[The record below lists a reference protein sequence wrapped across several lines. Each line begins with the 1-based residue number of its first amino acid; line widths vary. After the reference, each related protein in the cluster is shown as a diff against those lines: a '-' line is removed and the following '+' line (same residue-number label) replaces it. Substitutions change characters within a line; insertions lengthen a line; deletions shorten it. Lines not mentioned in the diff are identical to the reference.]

1 MTVVVKVPP
10 TRPEERRYILDVVL
24 SEWLG
29 LDWRLEAA
37 NREDVRIEL
46 DGEPGGVTLPDVLL
60 RTGDAEWLTHE
71 SMPPSPVPRVPVGHP
86 GAGPLGA
93 DELLPVLYGPGPGD
107 PPSSLLTVAADG
119 VHLQVDVFGS
129 AFWMLT
135 RYEELLPA
143 PRDRYDRFPA
153 ASSVAAQAGFLGTP
167 IVDAYVEL
175 LWAALHRV
183 WPRLRRTPNR
193 YAVLL
198 THDVDDPLATLGRTP
213 ALLARQFAGDLLH
226 RRSGGL
232 AARRARAVLAARRGD
247 HGRDPNNTFDFLMQ
261 VSERHGI
268 RSAFYFLADNEVS
281 PHADPCHVLGHPWV
295 QNLIGHVH
303 RRGHEVGLHAGFG
316 TYRDAARTR
325 AELAALRAIA
335 EEQGVRQE
343 NWGGR
348 QHYLQWVNPTTWR
361 NWDDAG
367 LSYDCTLA
375 YGDAVGFRTGT
386 SREYPVF
393 DLLERQRL
401 ALRERPFQVMDVTLF
416 GYLSLGPDAARD
428 AVLAIADECRRFSG
442 TLGILWHNDEV
453 LRTTREKRWYASL
466 VAAVTAG

>member
-1 MTVVVKVPP
+1 MTVVVKVSP
-10 TRPEERRYILDVVL
+10 TRLVERRYILDVVL

-37 NREDVRIEL
+37 DREEVRIEL

-60 RTGDAEWLTHE
+60 RTGDDEWLTPA
-71 SMPPSPVPRVPVGHP
+71 SMPPLPLLRVPVGQQGAHP
-86 GAGPLGA
+86 FDA
-93 DELLPVLYGPGPGD
+93 DELLPVLYGARPQD
-107 PPSSLLTVAADG
+107 SLLVTPAADG
-119 VHLQVDVFGS
+119 VHLRVDVFGS

-143 PRDRYDRFPA
+143 PRDRFDRFPA

-175 LWAALHRV
+175 LWAAMSRV
-183 WPRLRRTPNR
+183 WPRLRRRPNR
-193 YAVLL
+193 YTVLL

-226 RRSGGL
+226 RRSVGL
-232 AARRARAVLAARRGD
+232 AAGRARAVLAARRGD
-247 HGRDPNNTFDFLMQ
+247 HSRDPNNTFDFLMQ
-261 VSERHGI
+261 VSEQHGI

-281 PHADPCHVLGHPWV
+281 PHADPCNLLGHPWV
-295 QNLIGHVH
+295 RNLIGHVH

-325 AELAALRAIA
+325 AELTALRAIA
-335 EEQGVRQE
+335 DEQGVRQDS
-343 NWGGR
+343 WGGR

-386 SREYPVF
+386 CREYPVF
-393 DLLERQRL
+393 DLLRRQRL
-401 ALRERPFQVMDVTLF
+401 GLRERPFQVMDVTLF
-416 GYLSLGPDAARD
+416 GYLSLGPDAASD
-428 AVLAIADECRRFSG
+428 AVLAIAGECRRFSG

-453 LRTTREKRWYASL
+453 LRTTREKRWYTEL
-466 VAAVTAG
+466 VSAVAVS

>member
-10 TRPEERRYILDVVL
+10 TRLVERRYILDVVL

-37 NREDVRIEL
+37 DREDVRIEL

-60 RTGDAEWLTHE
+60 RTGDDEWLSPA
-71 SMPPSPVPRVPVGHP
+71 SMPPLPVPRVPVGQQGAHP
-86 GAGPLGA
+86 FDA
-93 DELLPVLYGPGPGD
+93 DELLPVLYGARPQD
-107 PPSSLLTVAADG
+107 SLLVTPAADG
-119 VHLQVDVFGS
+119 VHLRVDVFGS

-153 ASSVAAQAGFLGTP
+153 ASSVAAKAGFLGTP

-175 LWAALHRV
+175 LWAALGRM
-183 WPRLRRTPNR
+183 WPRLRRRPNR

-226 RRSGGL
+226 RRSAAL
-232 AARRARAVLAARRGD
+232 AARRAWAVLAARCGD

-295 QNLIGHVH
+295 QNLVGHVH

-325 AELAALRAIA
+325 AELAALQAIA

-343 NWGGR
+343 SWGGR

-375 YGDAVGFRTGT
+375 YSDALGFRTGT

-401 ALRERPFQVMDVTLF
+401 ALRERPFQVMDVTLH
-416 GYLSLGPDAARD
+416 GYLSLGPDAAMD
-428 AVLAIADECRRFSG
+428 AVLAVADECRRFSG

-453 LRTTREKRWYASL
+453 LRTEREKRWYASL
-466 VAAVTAG
+466 VAAVAAG

>member
-1 MTVVVKVPP
+1 MTVVVKAPC
-10 TRPEERRYILDVVL
+10 TRLAERRYVLDVVL

-29 LDWRLEAA
+29 LDWRLEVA

-46 DGEPGGVTLPDVLL
+46 DGESGGVTLPDVLL
-60 RTGDAEWLTHE
+60 RCRDDVWLTPA
-71 SMPPSPVPRVPVGHP
+71 SMPPSPVPRVPVGYP
-86 GAGPLGA
+86 GAGPLRA
-93 DELLPVLYGPGPGD
+93 DELLPVLYGPRPGD
-107 PPSSLLTVAADG
+107 RPSLLTVAADG

-153 ASSVAAQAGFLGTP
+153 ASSVAARAGFLGTP

-175 LWAALHRV
+175 LWAALYRV
-183 WPRLRRTPNR
+183 WPRLRRRPNR

-213 ALLARQFAGDLLH
+213 ALLARQFAGDLRY
-226 RRSGGL
+226 RRSVGL
-232 AARRARAVLAARRGD
+232 AVARARAVLAARRGD
-247 HGRDPNNTFDFLMQ
+247 HDPDPHNTFDFLMR

-295 QNLIGHVH
+295 QNLVGHVH

-335 EEQGVRQE
+335 EEQGVHQE
-343 NWGGR
+343 DWGGR

-361 NWDDAG
+361 NWDEAG
-367 LSYDCTLA
+367 LTYDCTLA

-393 DLLERQRL
+393 DLVERQRL

-416 GYLSLGPDAARD
+416 GYLSLRPDAARD
-428 AVLAIADECRRFSG
+428 AVLAVADECRRFSG
-442 TLGILWHNDEV
+442 TLGVLWHNDEV
-453 LRTTREKRWYASL
+453 LRTEREKRWYASL
-466 VAAVTAG
+466 VAAVAAG

>member
-1 MTVVVKVPP
+1 MTVVVKVSP
-10 TRPEERRYILDVVL
+10 TRLPERRYILDVVL

-29 LDWRLEAA
+29 LDWRLQAA
-37 NREDVRIEL
+37 DREDIRIEL

-60 RTGDAEWLTHE
+60 RTGDGEWLTPD
-71 SMPPSPVPRVPVGHP
+71 SMPPLPVPRVPVGQQGAHP
-86 GAGPLGA
+86 LDA
-93 DELLPVLYGPGPGD
+93 DELLPVLYGVRPED
-107 PPSSLLTVAADG
+107 PSSLVTVAADG
-119 VHLQVDVFGS
+119 VHLGVDVFGS

-143 PRDRYDRFPA
+143 PRDRFDRFPA
-153 ASSVAAQAGFLGTP
+153 ASSVAARAGFLGTP

-175 LWAALHRV
+175 LWAALSRV
-183 WPRLRRTPNR
+183 WPRLRRRPNR

-226 RRSGGL
+226 RRSVGL
-232 AARRARAVLAARRGD
+232 AAGRARAVLAARRGD

-295 QNLIGHVH
+295 QKLVGHVH

-335 EEQGVRQE
+335 EEQGVHQE
-343 NWGGR
+343 IWGGR

-367 LSYDCTLA
+367 LTYDCTLA

-386 SREYPVF
+386 CREYPVF
-393 DLLERQRL
+393 DLLRRQRL
-401 ALRERPFQVMDVTLF
+401 ALRERSFQVMDVTLF
-416 GYLSLGPDAARD
+416 GYLSLRPDAARD

-453 LRTTREKRWYASL
+453 LRTDREKRWYTEL
-466 VAAVTAG
+466 VSAVAVS